1 MKLDNFVPLGRP
13 QSDIVHVYTIDDRV
27 GRF

>member
-13 QSDIVHVYTIDDRV
+13 QSNIEHDYTIDDRV